1 MARGAAPLARAATRV
16 RPPTT
21 MPPGDQLDF
30 AHQLDQLNQRHHRR
44 RRALRNHTQHK
55 AMLRRDPTR
64 IEMKPEDIEEFDAYV
79 AQQKASKKDDKG
91 EKPTKKEER
100 DARIGYRPT
109 MSDSPGY

>member
-1 MARGAAPLARAATRV
+1 MVLARAVHTTV
-16 RPPTT
+16 RYRCAPP
-21 MPPGDQLDF
+21 PWQW
-30 AHQLDQLNQRHHRR
+30 
-44 RRALRNHTQHK
+44 K
-55 AMLRRDPTR
+55 MLRREPTR